1 MNYNKKYIKYKKKY
15 LELKYEL
22 YGGEKEDINKLT
34 SPLTIDEINEK
45 LEIAYNSGIDKL
57 TEKGNITFQLDRI
70 RPNTVESLFVLDTTN
85 KKYEIKSYFDDDDII
100 KKVNELRD
108 ANLYWSGITI
118 DGYYFLKYN
127 TITLYISYN
136 PIYINPININF
147 IEGTN
152 NNNISLNINPSASSI
167 IHLLYRIWDISDII
181 KISLTLPNRNSII
194 YFDRNNIKSKFYHN
208 KISNINDNDGIWN
221 LFDNEE
227 KNN

>member
-1 MNYNKKYIKYKKKY
+1 M
-15 LELKYEL
+15 
-22 YGGEKEDINKLT
+22 
-34 SPLTIDEINEK
+34 
-45 LEIAYNSGIDKL
+45 
-57 TEKGNITFQLDRI
+57 
-70 RPNTVESLFVLDTTN
+70 
-85 KKYEIKSYFDDDDII
+85 
-100 KKVNELRD
+100 
-108 ANLYWSGITI
+108 
-118 DGYYFLKYN
+118 KYN